1 MSAQGERQRALG
13 NWTENRAGSPN
24 RETESWETGQPTG
37 NVKRLQKTTINVTNN
52 NDKMKKFAVL
62 AIMAVYMSASFAQ
75 NVDGGAA
82 DLLKKV
88 ALQYQKYATLQFH
101 YTLKTTKDDKTL
113 GVSEGD
119 FCLKGSKYK
128 TTFSGVQYFCDGQSI
143 WSYDKSAKEVSVYEY
158 DPEDDGNLM
167 NPQRILKGWDKQFR
181 AKFIRD
187 EFSNNVQ
194 YSIVD
199 LTPKTAQS
207 FYRIRVYIGK
217 TSLKIA
223 KIAVYEKD
231 NTIYT
236 YSIEQF
242 KHDIPLDDKM
252 FVFDVSKYP
261 GVEVNDMR

>member
-1 MSAQGERQRALG
+1 M
-13 NWTENRAGSPN
+13 N
-24 RETESWETGQPTG
+24 
-37 NVKRLQKTTINVTNN
+37 
-52 NDKMKKFAVL
+52 MKKITVLMILAV
-62 AIMAVYMSASFAQ
+62 MAVAVNAQ
-75 NVDGGAA
+75 NVDGGAN

-88 ALQYQKYATLQFH
+88 SLQYQKYNTMQFH

-119 FCLKGSKYK
+119 FYLKGSKYK
-128 TTFSGVQYFCDGQSI
+128 TNFAGVQYFCDGTTM
-143 WSYDKSAKEVSVYEY
+143 WSYDKAANEVSIYEY
-158 DPEDDGNLM
+158 DPDDDQNLM
-167 NPQRILKGWDKQFR
+167 NPQRILKDWSTHFR

-187 EFSNNVQ
+187 EFTNNVQ

-207 FYRIRVYIGK
+207 YYRIRIYIVK

-231 NTIYT
+231 NTVYT

-242 KHDIPLDDKM
+242 KSDIPLDDKL
-252 FVFDVSKYP
+252 FVFDKTKHP